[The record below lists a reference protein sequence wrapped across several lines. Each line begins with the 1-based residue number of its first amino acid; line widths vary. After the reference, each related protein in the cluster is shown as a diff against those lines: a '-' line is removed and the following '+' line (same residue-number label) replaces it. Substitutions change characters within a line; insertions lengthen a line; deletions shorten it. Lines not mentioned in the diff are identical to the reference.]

1 MDYYVLVAVGV
12 ENVDANS
19 NDNLLLSKSQNNMFL
34 LSLYQKGQSKV
45 IETFQHRIWQISV
58 LKWK

>member
-34 LSLYQKGQSKV
+34 LSLYQKGQSNV
-45 IETFQHRIWQISV
+45 IETFQHRI
-58 LKWK
+58 